1 MTMEYEIHCSFY
13 IFINIYLYDNYEPYD
28 TGFYLSS
35 SMIKCSGYVDLWQ
48 QWLIMTNTKPF
59 CLSQYLLK

>member
-13 IFINIYLYDNYEPYD
+13 IFINIYLYENYEPYD

-35 SMIKCSGYVDLWQ
+35 RMIKCSGYDDL
-48 QWLIMTNTKPF
+48 
-59 CLSQYLLK
+59 